1 MGSERAI
8 VVNKK
13 NAWRGFKFPNIGI
26 CGDGQNEH
34 WGLKIW
40 TKVIFVGCDLGKI
53 V

>member
-13 NAWRGFKFPNIGI
+13 LRGGGGKFPNIGI
-26 CGDGQNEH
+26 CVNGQNEH

-40 TKVIFVGCDLGKI
+40 TKVIFVGCDFGK
-53 V
+53 VV

>member
-8 VVNKK
+8 ERNKK
-13 NAWRGFKFPNIGI
+13 WRGGGFKFPNIGI
-26 CGDGQNEH
+26 CVDGQNEH